1 MSRTFED
8 KEAVRDK
15 VPLLI
20 GLMGPSGGGKTYSAL
35 RLATGIRN
43 VSGGEIF
50 VIDTEAKRA
59 KHYAGDFKFRHVEFG
74 APFCPLDYLAA
85 IEHCVKKGAGVVIVD
100 SMSHE
105 HEGPGGVLEQHA
117 AEVERLTKAWSRNG
131 NHVNPEATNFPAWA
145 EPKAKRR
152 RLINS
157 VVQLGVS
164 AIFCFRA
171 KEKSKPVKRGEV
183 IDGKEQTRAGMVELG
198 WMPIAGEEFVY
209 EMGCNLLLDSGC
221 DGKPTIKS
229 DDIGTKRILKVPK
242 QFRSI
247 LREGVQLSE
256 QIGESMAQ
264 WSNGE
269 TGAAL
274 QAKTQKPQE
283 RPNGDIED
291 ALIRLA
297 NAPDDEI
304 SRIAEELR
312 GFSWSQ
318 GEAILIKNQL
328 NKSAKPAEKT
338 QEG

>member
-1 MSRTFED
+1 MTRTFQH
-8 KEAVRDK
+8 KQAVRDK
-15 VPLLI
+15 IPLLI

-35 RLATGIRN
+35 RLATGIAR

-50 VIDTEAKRA
+50 VVDTEAKRA
-59 KHYAGDFKFRHVEFG
+59 KHYADDFKFQHIEFG

-85 IEHCVKKGAGVVIVD
+85 IEHCVKNGAGVVIVD

-131 NHVNPEATNFPAWA
+131 NQVNPEATNFPAWA
-145 EPKAKRR
+145 EPKARRR

-171 KEKSKPVKRGEV
+171 KEKSKPVRRGDV
-183 IDGKEQTRAGMVELG
+183 IDGNTQAKAGMVELG

-221 DGKPTIKS
+221 NGRPTIHS
-229 DDIGTKRILKVPK
+229 EDIGTKRILKVPG

-247 LREGVQLSE
+247 LREGEQLSE
-256 QIGESMAQ
+256 STGEAMAR
-264 WSNGE
+264 WAAGAGE
-269 TGAAL
+269 NHGAKGS
-274 QAKTQKPQE
+274 QQKP
-283 RPNGDIED
+283 RGDID
-291 ALIRLA
+291 LA
-297 NAPDDEI
+297 VQKIHTTDSSLMDELSKFLRAFSWTDDELEQLK
-304 SRIAEELR
+304 IAHEVR
-312 GFSWSQ
+312 KANG
-318 GEAILIKNQL
+318 
-328 NKSAKPAEKT
+328 
-338 QEG
+338 